1 MTFVIALL
9 LGMLAAVL
17 IVLIIAYARSRE
29 RIDLLYRL
37 RMYYTDEI
45 VVKNELPVVSK
56 IMDFV
61 RRTATPLGRFKPIEL
76 YGIRMRRAG
85 LPLLGSEFAA
95 ILLISATVAGVFTFF
110 LTLDETYAVIAA
122 TATLVIE
129 DSLVAWRIYRRRDA
143 FTNQL
148 GDCLTTV
155 ADSLRAGFSFTQ
167 SMEVVVRDMEPP
179 ISDEFA
185 RVMRDI
191 SAGVSLERALEDMDR
206 RVNSQD
212 FNLVVTAVLI
222 QRQVGGN
229 LATIL
234 DTISETVVERI
245 KMKNEIKTLTAQGRA
260 SAKTL
265 AALPFLALAGMYF
278 FARENL
284 MFFIEN
290 DIGRIAG
297 VLAVI
302 SEVIGLYLINRI
314 TDIGDA

>member
-1 MTFVIALL
+1 MTFAIALL
-9 LGMLAAVL
+9 FGMLAACLFIL
-17 IVLIIAYARSRE
+17 IVAYARGRE
-29 RIDLLYRL
+29 RIDLLHRL
-37 RMYYTDEI
+37 RFYYSDE
-45 VVKNELPVVSK
+45 VVVVNELPVISK

-61 RRTATPLGRFKPIEL
+61 RRTAAPLGQFKPIEK
-76 YGIRMRRAG
+76 YGMRMRRAG

-129 DSLVAWRIYRRRDA
+129 DSIVAWRIYRRRDA

-206 RVNSQD
+206 RVDSPD

-234 DTISETVVERI
+234 DTISETVNERI
-245 KMKNEIKTLTAQGRA
+245 KMKREIKTLTAQGRTT
-260 SAKTL
+260 AKTM
-265 AALPFLALAGMYF
+265 AALPFMAMVVMYF
-278 FARENL
+278 FAPDNFT
-284 MFFIEN
+284 FFIEN
-290 DIGRIAG
+290 DIGRMVGIAA
-297 VLAVI
+297 LI
-302 SEVIGLYLINRI
+302 SEAIGLYLINRL
-314 TDIGDA
+314 TDIEG